1 MNEAQKQKRKNMMSN
16 IKNLLDSL
24 ATGKRLVLLSS
35 LSLLSSGLFLRFGF
49 ADIPTRTL
57 LDTTFHFTPVQVH
70 EVLGSYSPTMMNQY
84 VRAEIIDMVMA
95 PLTCTTEALLL
106 VYAFRRWPWAQ
117 WACVLPVGVLASN
130 TIKDLLMLGV
140 IKASPTIP
148 VPVVPM
154 ASLANLIKTV
164 LVGLSLS
171 LVLVAL
177 GSIVVRLLSRAIW

>member
-1 MNEAQKQKRKNMMSN
+1 MNVMSD
-16 IKNLLDSL
+16 IKNLLDAL

-49 ADIPTRTL
+49 ADLPTRTL
-57 LDTTFHFTPVQVH
+57 LDTSFHFTPVQVH

-84 VRAEIIDMVMA
+84 VRAEIIDLVMA

-106 VYAFRRWPWAQ
+106 VSGFREWPWAQ
-117 WACVLPVGVLASN
+117 WACVLPIGVLASN
-130 TIKDLLMLGV
+130 TIKDLLMLGI
-140 IKASPTIP
+140 IKAYPT
-148 VPVVPM
+148 VPVTVVQVT
-154 ASLANLIKTV
+154 SLMNLIKTV

-177 GSIVVRLLSRAIW
+177 GNIVVRFLSRGIWRKAST